1 MNRDK
6 LLLCCNKVLIG
17 FSVYIDLFARQHD
30 DEWTTSTVLVLYNIY
45 TKCVMQE
52 KKREDEENKGNKM
65 FLISVCGVL
74 LWFSIYLFI
83 RGRDAKE
90 KL

>member
-6 LLLCCNKVLIG
+6 LLCCNKVLIG
-17 FSVYIDLFARQHD
+17 FSVYIDLFASKAVQYTMMN
-30 DEWTTSTVLVLYNIY
+30 EMLYIY
-45 TKCVMQE
+45 SMQKNTKKKE
-52 KKREDEENKGNKM
+52 KKM

-74 LWFSIYLFI
+74 LWFSIQHLFTMWFN
-83 RGRDAKE
+83 AKE